1 MDKALHPIDSFGIQ
15 KVSLSGIRV
24 ERLEDRLKPGVPF
37 PHKHDFFQFL
47 IITSGSGV
55 HQIDF
60 KKHHVSPGQIYM
72 MNPGQ
77 IHSWEMK
84 KGIRGILV
92 EFSYQSITH
101 KDSSKLINEVS
112 FMGDLLTVKN
122 KKNFEE
128 VAQLS
133 GLMLKESELKRELHD
148 LCLQNYVATFLL
160 ILIRLQERQL
170 IPAKNLTIVEKFR
183 ELLEKNF
190 KSEHAV
196 EFYAK
201 KLNTTAKALT
211 MQFSRSIGRPP
222 RELIQERILLEAKR
236 YLAFSELSIAEIGYE
251 LGFDDANYFTRFFR
265 IHEKMSPARFRKDTA
280 HSGHE

>member
-1 MDKALHPIDSFGIQ
+1 MDKDLHPIDSFGIQ

-37 PHKHDFFQFL
+37 PHKHDFFQYL
-47 IITSGSGV
+47 IVTSGSGE

-60 KKHHVSPGQIYM
+60 KKHKVSPGQIYM

-77 IHSWEMK
+77 IHSWTMK

-112 FMGDLLTVKN
+112 FMGDLLNVKD
-122 KKNFEE
+122 KQDFEE
-128 VAQLS
+128 VVILCE
-133 GLMLKESELKRELHD
+133 LMLRESELKRELHD

-160 ILIRLQERQL
+160 LLIRLQEKQL
-170 IPAKNLTIVEKFR
+170 TTAKNLTTVEKFR
-183 ELLEKNF
+183 DLLEKNF

-196 EFYAK
+196 EFYAR
-201 KLNTTAKALT
+201 KLSTTPRALT

-236 YLAFSELSIAEIGYE
+236 FLAFSELSIAEIGYE

-265 IHEKMSPARFRKDTA
+265 IHEKKSPAKFRRDTV
-280 HSGHE
+280 HSDHE